1 MLLTVIIIICVYDIF
16 ALEKSISGC
25 CSINLQITIIII
37 YNNSVVLTSSIYLA
51 SFAHQTWGDLS
62 ERRRRRRERQR
73 KRDKRRS
80 KDEGDV
86 EDKRRKRRE

>member
-62 ERRRRRRERQR
+62 ERRRRERET
-73 KRDKRRS
+73 KK
-80 KDEGDV
+80 EGQ
-86 EDKRRKRRE
+86 EKEQK

>member
-25 CSINLQITIIII
+25 CSINLQIKIIII

-51 SFAHQTWGDLS
+51 SFAHQMWGDLS
-62 ERRRRRRERQR
+62 ERRRE
-73 KRDKRRS
+73 RDKERETR
-80 KDEGDV
+80 EGV
-86 EDKRRKRRE
+86 KMKEM